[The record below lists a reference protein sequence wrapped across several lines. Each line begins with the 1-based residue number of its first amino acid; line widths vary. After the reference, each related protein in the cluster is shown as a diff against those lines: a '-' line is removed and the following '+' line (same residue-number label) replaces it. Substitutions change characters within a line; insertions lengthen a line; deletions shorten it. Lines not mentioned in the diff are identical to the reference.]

1 MSRDSSY
8 AVDAVDGGVLKPLL
22 ALSGPIA
29 LANLL
34 QVGYTLTDTF
44 WVGRLGGPAVSALG
58 FSWAIVFAVLSL
70 AGGFN
75 VAGSVLVARHRG
87 ADDPARVDR
96 VAGQTVAFVGG
107 VALLIAAAGYL
118 ATPTLLALVGAT
130 PGSEVYRMATAYTR
144 VGFLGT
150 PFVFGLYVYQ
160 GLLRGWGDSRTPL
173 YVVGGSVVLNVLV
186 DPFFVLGFRNNVL
199 LGALGLSAVERSLYA
214 VTGFGGLGVEGAAVA
229 TVVSRGLGA
238 AVAVGLLLSGRVG
251 VNPSPSAF
259 VPRRAVVVR
268 LVRLGVPAS
277 VEQATHAV
285 GVAVLTALVAT
296 AGDPAVAA
304 YSIGNRVLALLL
316 LPTVAVAAG
325 TQTMVGQR
333 LGAERSDRVTRV
345 VGTAAGALGGYL
357 VIASAVT
364 ILLAEPIV
372 SVLVTGDGS
381 AAVVAH
387 GAAYLRIVGVTFAFV
402 GVFRVL
408 KGAFRGGGATTAA
421 MVASVASLVLLRVPA
436 AYALVHWF
444 GAAAGGVWYGI
455 AFSNVAI
462 CLLAAAWFR
471 RGTWADRLPGR

>member
-34 QVGYTLTDTF
+34 QVGYTLADTF

-75 VAGSVLVARHRG
+75 VAGSVLV
-87 ADDPARVDR
+87 
-96 VAGQTVAFVGG
+96 
-107 VALLIAAAGYL
+107 
-118 ATPTLLALVGAT
+118 
-130 PGSEVYRMATAYTR
+130 
-144 VGFLGT
+144 
-150 PFVFGLYVYQ
+150 
-160 GLLRGWGDSRTPL
+160 
-173 YVVGGSVVLNVLV
+173 
-186 DPFFVLGFRNNVL
+186 DPFFVLGFRDNVL

-277 VEQATHAV
+277 VEQATNAV
-285 GVAVLTALVAT
+285 GVA
-296 AGDPAVAA
+296 
-304 YSIGNRVLALLL
+304 
-316 LPTVAVAAG
+316 
-325 TQTMVGQR
+325 
-333 LGAERSDRVTRV
+333 
-345 VGTAAGALGGYL
+345 
-357 VIASAVT
+357 
-364 ILLAEPIV
+364 
-372 SVLVTGDGS
+372 
-381 AAVVAH
+381 VAH
-387 GAAYLRIVGVTFAFV
+387 GAAYLRIVGATFAFV

-471 RGTWADRLPGR
+471 RGTWADRLASR